1 MKGPFLEGTDVA
13 RSFGGLRVLTRVSFA
28 VSEGEIVALIG
39 PNGAG
44 KTTLF
49 NLISGLLRPSAGSIR
64 LGEHRISA
72 LPAYRI
78 ARLGLG
84 RTFQTPRPFL
94 DLTAAENV
102 AAAARWAS
110 DRGAPRP
117 SCWPS
122 SRW

>member
-1 MKGPFLEGTDVA
+1 MTRSFLEGTGVA
-13 RSFGGLRVLTRVSFA
+13 KSFGGLTVLSRVGFA

-64 LGEHRISA
+64 VGEHQISTM
-72 LPAYRI
+72 PAYRI

-102 AAAARWAS
+102 AA
-110 DRGAPRP
+110 
-117 SCWPS
+117 
-122 SRW
+122 

>member
-13 RSFGGLRVLTRVSFA
+13 RSFGGLRILTRVSFA

-64 LGEHRISA
+64 LGEHR
-72 LPAYRI
+72 
-78 ARLGLG
+78 
-84 RTFQTPRPFL
+84 
-94 DLTAAENV
+94 
-102 AAAARWAS
+102 
-110 DRGAPRP
+110 
-117 SCWPS
+117 
-122 SRW
+122 